1 MQSRDRRSDF
11 ECLMAAKNPR
21 EKPELIPRPL
31 QEAKMSEHKIVG
43 ELRNAFGKGA
53 SRKARAAG
61 KTPAV
66 IYGHGSEPRHITLPA
81 HEIALILRTK
91 NAILD
96 LELAGKHETVM
107 VKAVQRDAV
116 LQIVEHI
123 DLVEIVKGE
132 KVHVEVPVHIVGESL
147 SGTTVELEHHTVKL
161 FSEAAHIPTF
171 VEIHLNKEGAGHH
184 VLASDIK
191 LPAGTTLDLAPETL
205 VASVLATAA
214 GHSAELAGA

>member
-1 MQSRDRRSDF
+1 
-11 ECLMAAKNPR
+11 MAQASPDHN
-21 EKPELIPRPL
+21 
-31 QEAKMSEHKIVG
+31 IVG
-43 ELRNAFGKGA
+43 ELRNSFGKGA
-53 SRKARAAG
+53 ARKLRAAG

-66 IYGHGSEPRHITLPA
+66 IYGHGSEPRHITMPA

-91 NAILD
+91 NAILNLD
-96 LELAGKHETVM
+96 IEGKTETVL

-123 DLVEIVKGE
+123 DLVEIIKGE

-147 SGTTVELEHHTVKL
+147 SGTTVELEHHSVRL
-161 FSEAAHIPTF
+161 IADAIHIPTF

-191 LPAGTTLDLAPETL
+191 LPAGVSLDLPADAL
-205 VASVLATAA
+205 IASVLATAA
-214 GHSAELAGA
+214 GHSEELAAAAE

>member
-1 MQSRDRRSDF
+1 
-11 ECLMAAKNPR
+11 MAQASPD
-21 EKPELIPRPL
+21 
-31 QEAKMSEHKIVG
+31 HKIVG
-43 ELRNAFGKGA
+43 EIRSVFGKGA
-53 SRKARAAG
+53 ARKIRAAG

-66 IYGHGSEPRHITLPA
+66 IYGHGSEPRHINVPA

-91 NAILD
+91 NAIINLD
-96 LELAGKHETVM
+96 IEGKVETVL

-116 LQIVEHI
+116 LQIIEHI

-147 SGTTVELEHHTVKL
+147 SGTTVELEHHSVRL
-161 FSEAAHIPTF
+161 IADAIHIPTY

-191 LPAGTTLDLAPETL
+191 LPAGVSLDLPADAL
-205 VASVLATAA
+205 IASVLATAA
-214 GHSAELAGA
+214 GHAEELATA